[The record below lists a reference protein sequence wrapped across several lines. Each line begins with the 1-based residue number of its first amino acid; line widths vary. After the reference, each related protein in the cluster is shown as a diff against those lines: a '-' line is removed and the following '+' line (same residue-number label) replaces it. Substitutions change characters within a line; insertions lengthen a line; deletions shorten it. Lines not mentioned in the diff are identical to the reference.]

1 MRRAHTFACGA
12 ARRARSSQ
20 PIASRE
26 AGFTLVEL
34 IGVMAILIIVLT
46 AVTTLFV
53 SGSRAQVDLNERFHA
68 QTEARVAT
76 DRIRHEVHCAS
87 DLNLGSAA
95 SITVTLPAA
104 CPSAGGVPTTVVYDT
119 ALVGGSLFELRRD
132 GSRIADW
139 LTSGDIFSYIAPS
152 ADTLGKLHLDL
163 PVNVDPSQPWKEWRL
178 QTDVV
183 LRNTTRN

>member
-1 MRRAHTFACGA
+1 MGTRFRSRPAHG
-12 ARRARSSQ
+12 Q
-20 PIASRE
+20 PRTHE
-26 AGFTLVEL
+26 AGFTLIEL
-34 IGVMAILIIVLT
+34 IGVMAILLIILT

-87 DLNLGSAA
+87 DLTLTSAS
-95 SITVTLPAA
+95 SITVTLPAV
-104 CPSAGGVPTTVVYDT
+104 CPTAGGVTTTVIYST
-119 ALVGGSLFELRRD
+119 ALVSGTRFELRRD

-139 LTSGDIFSYIAPS
+139 LTTGDVFSYVAPS
-152 ADTLGKLHLDL
+152 SERLGMLHLDL
-163 PVNVDPSQPWKEWRL
+163 PVNVDPSQAFKEWRL

-183 LRNTTRN
+183 LRNTTRS

>member
-1 MRRAHTFACGA
+1 VTGRASTFA
-12 ARRARSSQ
+12 RRRLSPRRRLADD
-20 PIASRE
+20 

-34 IGVMAILIIVLT
+34 IGVMAILIIILT

-53 SGSRAQVDLNERFHA
+53 SGSRAQVDLNERFQA

-87 DLNLGSAA
+87 DLIPTSAA

-104 CPSAGGVPTTVVYDT
+104 CPSAGGVDTTVIYST
-119 ALVGGSLFELRRD
+119 QLVGGSRYELRRD

-139 LTSGDIFSYIAPS
+139 LTTGDVFSYIAPTTDS
-152 ADTLGKLHLDL
+152 LGKLHLDL
-163 PVNVDPSQPWKEWRL
+163 PVNVDPSQAWKEWRL
-178 QTDVV
+178 ETDVV
-183 LRNTTRN
+183 LRNTTRS